1 MTREEQLGRIL
12 TERRWTISTV
22 ESCTGGGLACRI
34 TDVPGASAYYLG
46 SVVAYANRVKTEW
59 VGVPERVFVVHGAV
73 SAEAAAAMAEG
84 GRSRFGTDLCLAIT
98 GIAGPTG
105 GTPEKPVGTVFVSAT
120 SRSETR
126 TVRFRF
132 DGDRDRVRRSAIDAA
147 LDLAI
152 GLAAKD

>member
-1 MTREEQLGRIL
+1 MTREKELGGIL

-34 TDVPGASAYYLG
+34 TDIPGASAYYLG

-59 VGVPERVFVVHGAV
+59 VGVPEHTFVLHGAV

-98 GIAGPTG
+98 GIAGPSG
-105 GTPEKPVGTVFVSAT
+105 GTPEKPVGTVFISAASPT
-120 SRSETR
+120 ETR
-126 TVRFRF
+126 TKRFEFEGGR
-132 DGDRDRVRRSAIDAA
+132 GRVRRLAIDAA
-147 LDLAI
+147 LDMALDLASN
-152 GLAAKD
+152 G